1 MRLIIQMRE
10 ERNGRHERGV
20 SFQSKWHLGQQ
31 QPTLSIKRLLDPGG
45 MPKWDAQVG
54 GQVGC
59 PGGRPRWG
67 SQVGCP
73 SESGVVVAASGLRG
87 MSSLLWA
94 AATSHQLGM
103 YGTVEVSV
111 YTYFMV
117 YSWCLS
123 YRWHSGAR
131 GGHWCLETWVTSREV
146 DEVTRPT

>member
-1 MRLIIQMRE
+1 MAGMRE
-10 ERNGRHERGV
+10 GSHFKANGIWDSNSQH
-20 SFQSKWHLGQQ
+20 FPSKDCWTQVGC
-31 QPTLSIKRLLDPGG
+31 PGG
-45 MPKWDAQVG
+45 TPRWVATWDAQVG
-54 GQVGC
+54 GS
-59 PGGRPRWG
+59 GGVARW
-67 SQVGCP
+67 GCP

-87 MSSLLWA
+87 MSSFLWA

-117 YSWCLS
+117 YSWCPG